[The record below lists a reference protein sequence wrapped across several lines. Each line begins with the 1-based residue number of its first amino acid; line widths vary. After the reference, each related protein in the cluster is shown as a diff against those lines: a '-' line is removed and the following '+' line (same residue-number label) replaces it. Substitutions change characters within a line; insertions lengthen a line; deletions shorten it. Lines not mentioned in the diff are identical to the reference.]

1 LTAINFFAFCIETKI
16 TFTFKTHENSIDKI
30 EAKTLSIM
38 PLCKMALTDVGL
50 LATIRIKTP
59 LSIMLC

>member
-1 LTAINFFAFCIETKI
+1 MKIAFI
-16 TFTFKTHENSIDKI
+16 KI

-50 LATIRIKTP
+50 IATITIKTP